1 MRVIKGWVGKV
12 LTAGMLGGFY
22 FSIRR
27 FFGEGGLDSGFQGGL
42 FVNICGEEGR

>member
-12 LTAGMLGGFY
+12 STAGMLGRFY
-22 FSIRR
+22 SSIRR

-42 FVNICGEEGR
+42 FVNIFSEEGR